1 MNTNQIRRTFEVMK
15 SENELIEIRIISK
28 GGKNVSGYFK
38 SVDKMLSCIEKY
50 DHENIYFVINSI
62 SDACYSRDQRDFLI
76 EGPKVTTS
84 DNDITGR
91 DWFLIDIDCKRS
103 AGVGSTESEKQQSKD
118 MANRV
123 FLYLRDMGFSS
134 PVVCDSGNGVHLLYK
149 INMLND
155 DLSKGILQN
164 CLQALDLFFS
174 NDKAEIDKSVFN
186 AARITKLYGT
196 YARKGK
202 STEERPHRISF
213 IKSVPDVLKV
223 TPTEL
228 LKKLADQLPKV
239 EKPTFKNN
247 YGNEEFDLDDFIS
260 KNNIDVKDRIQSGT
274 GTKYILDHCLF
285 NDQHKGKDAAI
296 FKLMN
301 GAIAYKCLHSSC
313 SHQKWQDVRMMYE
326 PSAYNR
332 RTESVEYKRTRDT
345 KPALATKPQALVL
358 EKGNKFIQLHEIEN
372 TDRSKI
378 ISIPSRFK
386 DLDRKIIG
394 FNKGEIS
401 LWSGKN
407 GSAKS
412 TILTQLAI
420 NACNDG
426 FKVLVFSGELT
437 PQRIKNW
444 VHLQAAGRQFTKPT
458 EYENLFYVPG
468 PIGDKIDSWLIDKMF
483 VYNNK
488 YGNEYSQ
495 LLLDVEEA
503 VVKNN
508 VDMVILDNIMAIDF
522 DELSIDKNNAQKK
535 AFLGIHK
542 LAEDKN
548 IHIHIVAHPRKSIS
562 FLRKADISGTA
573 DMTNISENVFICHRN
588 NNDFQKAIS
597 DFFPKEMMSLLSR
610 YSNYIEVC
618 KNRDLGVEDYI
629 VGLYYEVE
637 SKRLLNESYENLVYG
652 WQYDE
657 NGSVETE
664 PDRNFYETVS
674 PPFEYFNSEEDAPF

>member
-1 MNTNQIRRTFEVMK
+1 MK
-15 SENELIEIRIISK
+15 ADNELIEIRIISK

-38 SVDKMLSCIEKY
+38 SVDKILSSIEKY

-84 DNDITGR
+84 DNDIINR
-91 DWFLIDIDCKRS
+91 DWFLVDIDCKRS
-103 AGVGSTESEKQQSKD
+103 AGVSSTETEKQQSKD
-118 MANRV
+118 MANNV
-123 FLYLRDMGFSS
+123 FSYLRDMGFPS

-149 INMLND
+149 INMPND
-155 DLSKGILQN
+155 ELSKTILQN

-196 YARKGK
+196 FARKGK
-202 STEERPHRISF
+202 STEERPHRISY
-213 IKSVPDVLKV
+213 IKSVPDVLKT

-239 EKPTFKNN
+239 EKPTFRNN
-247 YGNEEFDLDDFIS
+247 YGSEEFDLDDFIS
-260 KNNIDVKDRIQSGT
+260 RNGIGVTTTINNSQ
-274 GTKYILDHCLF
+274 GTKYILDKCLF

-296 FKLMN
+296 FKLIN

-313 SHQKWQDVRMMYE
+313 SHQKWQDVRMMFE

-345 KPALATKPQALVL
+345 KPIPTKPQLPVL
-358 EKGNKFIQLHEIEN
+358 EKGSKFIQLHEIEN

-378 ISIPSRFK
+378 ISIPSRFRE
-386 DLDRKIIG
+386 LDKKIIG

-420 NACNDG
+420 NACDDG
-426 FKVLVFSGELT
+426 FKVLLFSGELT
-437 PQRIKNW
+437 LQRVKNW
-444 VHLQAAGRQFTKPT
+444 VHLISAGRQFTKPT
-458 EYENLFYVPG
+458 EYENLFYVPES
-468 PIGDKIDSWLIDKMF
+468 IGNKIDGWLMDKLF
-483 VYNNK
+483 IYNNK
-488 YGNEYSQ
+488 YGNEYNQ
-495 LLLDVEEA
+495 LLIDIEDA
-503 VVKNN
+503 VNTNV
-508 VDMVILDNIMAIDF
+508 VDMVILDNVMSIDF
-522 DELSIDKNNAQKK
+522 DELSQDKNNAQKK

-588 NNDFQKAIS
+588 NNDFQKAVTE
-597 DFFPKEMMSLLSR
+597 FFPKEMMSLLSR

-618 KNRDLGVEDYI
+618 KNRDLGIEDCI
-629 VGLYYEVE
+629 IGLYYEVE
-637 SKRLLNESYENLVYG
+637 SKRLLNDAYENLVYG
-652 WQYDE
+652 WQY
-657 NGSVETE
+657 NETSSGEIE
-664 PDRNFYETVS
+664 PNRNFYEPEVGS
-674 PPFEYFNSEEDAPF
+674 SDYFNTNDEDAPF